1 MTRPVYLDYEYW
13 LAAADSSIL
22 EEAGFHGLPVFF

>member
-22 EEAGFHGLPVFF
+22 EEAGFRGLPVFF